1 VGGDEEDDEE
11 RQEVE
16 EPGGAQ
22 RGHGGRGGVA
32 RHGDAAGEGEGERA
46 GVVAEE
52 GVGRRVARAHPRGPE
67 PCCFLLGSG
76 RVGCL
81 RAFLAF
87 CNAAVLLDRSLL
99 CERAHG
105 GIRSFP
111 RARWL
116 GSVPCLYL
124 RVHLNRGPHAMRG
137 G

>member
-1 VGGDEEDDEE
+1 MGGDEEDDEE

-16 EPGGAQ
+16 EPGGAE
-22 RGHGGRGGVA
+22 RGHGSRGGVA
-32 RHGDAAGEGEGERA
+32 RHGDAAGEGERA
-46 GVVAEE
+46 GVVAEEEGREE

-67 PCCFLLGSG
+67 PC
-76 RVGCL
+76 
-81 RAFLAF
+81 FLALGLRF
-87 CNAAVLLDRSLL
+87 WLSALLLDDRSLL